1 MCGSVHLRHSLCVQ
15 TGLCSVFQALLSP
28 KMADLRALLI
38 WKREIRLSLAS
49 ASWTHATLSRVQMS
63 MKKWVMKMAVR
74 PQKAEQLIPQLQ
86 WCRGL
91 ISTSLNSGG
100 LIQYY
105 LSFFRLSTPWL
116 FFFLLCTN
124 KLIRNKFIL
133 GKKKKVTSK
142 RKKEGK
148 QQGIDMRI
156 SSNLERAGLKNY
168 AEYIKEYF
176 SPRSCTL
183 QRFTVNQRNKIK
195 VYFT

>member
-15 TGLCSVFQALLSP
+15 SGPCSVLQALLSP

-49 ASWTHATLSRVQMS
+49 ASWTHAILSRVQMS
-63 MKKWVMKMAVR
+63 MKKWVMKTAVR

-91 ISTSLNSGG
+91 ISTSLHSGV

-116 FFFLLCTN
+116 FFFLCTN

-133 GKKKKVTSK
+133 GKK
-142 RKKEGK
+142 RKKK
-148 QQGIDMRI
+148 WHQ
-156 SSNLERAGLKNY
+156 
-168 AEYIKEYF
+168 KEKKKE
-176 SPRSCTL
+176 
-183 QRFTVNQRNKIK
+183 NNK
-195 VYFT
+195 V